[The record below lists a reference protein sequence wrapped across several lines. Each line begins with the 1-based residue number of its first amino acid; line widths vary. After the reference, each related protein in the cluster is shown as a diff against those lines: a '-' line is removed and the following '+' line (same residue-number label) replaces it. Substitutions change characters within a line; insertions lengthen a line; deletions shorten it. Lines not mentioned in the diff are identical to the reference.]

1 MHIKSAK
8 MCLHLVFMT
17 EALTQGGPG
26 QSQVYTLTLHPWS
39 VMLFHLDK
47 A

>member
-1 MHIKSAK
+1 MHIESSKKGTEA
-8 MCLHLVFMT
+8 MARTCLHLVFMT

-26 QSQVYTLTLHPWS
+26 QSQ
-39 VMLFHLDK
+39 